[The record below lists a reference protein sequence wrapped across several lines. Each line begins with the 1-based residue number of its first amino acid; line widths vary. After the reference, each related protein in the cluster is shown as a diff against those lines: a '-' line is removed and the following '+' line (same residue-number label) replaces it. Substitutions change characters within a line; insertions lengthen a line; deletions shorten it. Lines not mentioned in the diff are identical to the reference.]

1 MPEAAIRLL
10 GKMVPSTLTGAPP
23 LPGTAATL
31 VAGLASAAAVL
42 YVAFLRHSSRGPTK
56 GFNRLRSK
64 AAGSGVQGRKWTTA
78 AKATERGAKGVDIGA
93 WDGGVQVTW
102 LGEREL
108 RVLEA
113 LGDTLLPGFEVETTE
128 GADATVEQAVAV
140 IRSNL
145 FKGKPSSST
154 SPQPV
159 HFAPSVET
167 YARTL
172 ARRCLEMH
180 GRPASD
186 VGVAGLLAQSFEAN
200 ISHEQRSGLQVLLWV
215 LSTRL
220 GALVLTGRAVPLPSQ
235 SLAAR
240 HALLKRWSVS
250 RIGKFREAFQGVK
263 RLSCSLYFSAH
274 PEVPKDPSI
283 RSTAATAAIKTNPSW
298 ADIRYE
304 PQHHRIARDSNNPL
318 GGGPAAK
325 PGLWSGAKLKVAQAA
340 RAAAAATSP
349 TAASSNP
356 PSPCSMPSSSSSL
369 PYPARSFGRARSK
382 SAGNNIA
389 SPPPPPPEEL
399 PPSLAVDV
407 VVVGSGAGGGC
418 AAGALAAR
426 GLKVAVLEKG
436 GLYDTGDFAGFSEME
451 GYKNLYEGQGVLA
464 SDDGAVVILAGSCVG
479 GGTTVNWSAS
489 FRTPRHVRLEWARKL
504 GLKSFEL
511 GGPYDKALDAV
522 CERLGVNTEHSH
534 RAQGCP
540 TPNASLRVNQHQS
553 SLWNGALAS
562 GLTPR
567 PVARNARGCVDCGSC
582 MHGCASGNKRS
593 THATW
598 LQDGLDSGKIMLIPD
613 AKVDRVLMD
622 AGRATGVTAT
632 VTPRGGGKVVSLT
645 VQARAVVVSGGA
657 IHTPAILL
665 RSGLTHPLIGR
676 HLRLHPVLLAG
687 GVFPEDYRD
696 GTDSPAR
703 DSSVDLAAAAAAKQ
717 SKTKTSTEP
726 KSKAEVGRG
735 ALGFTTR
742 VPEFGRGVMMGVYVQ
757 DWMKLNGGYGCVI
770 QAPPCHPGLMAL
782 VLPWNDALSHRYKL
796 GKEDSQVIV
805 RGRSEMLRLMR
816 NAGASMLV
824 PAHEGAPWFCPG
836 DGKEADERFEEYV
849 QEIESLGTTANEA
862 GVYSAHQMG
871 SCRLSA
877 TPEGGPLRETGEAW
891 ECDGLFVAD
900 ASVLPTSLGIN
911 PMITVEAVAFMVA
924 EQVATRLG
932 KKSDAA
938 PKFTETTSPLKRRL
952 SDFGKAVASAIT
964 RDNTTFLEIE
974 TEPGRIESG
983 GEGQR
988 GNGDVFPTPRA
999 AGKGGTSLSIGRF
1012 TAGVAG
1018 MSPRSPAER
1027 RRTVSD
1033 DADFGVQVDELS
1045 W

>member
-1 MPEAAIRLL
+1 
-10 GKMVPSTLTGAPP
+10 
-23 LPGTAATL
+23 
-31 VAGLASAAAVL
+31 
-42 YVAFLRHSSRGPTK
+42 
-56 GFNRLRSK
+56 
-64 AAGSGVQGRKWTTA
+64 
-78 AKATERGAKGVDIGA
+78 
-93 WDGGVQVTW
+93 
-102 LGEREL
+102 
-108 RVLEA
+108 
-113 LGDTLLPGFEVETTE
+113 
-128 GADATVEQAVAV
+128 
-140 IRSNL
+140 
-145 FKGKPSSST
+145 
-154 SPQPV
+154 
-159 HFAPSVET
+159 
-167 YARTL
+167 
-172 ARRCLEMH
+172 MH

-200 ISHEQRSGLQVLLWV
+200 ISHEQRTGLQALLWV

-235 SLAAR
+235 TLAAR

-263 RLSCSLYFSAH
+263 RLSSSLYFSAH
-274 PEVPKDPSI
+274 PEVPKGRSV
-283 RSTAATAAIKTNPSW
+283 RSTAAATAAIKTNPNW
-298 ADIRYE
+298 GDIRYE
-304 PQHHRIARDSNNPL
+304 PQHHRIARDGSNSI
-318 GGGPAAK
+318 GGGPATK
-325 PGLWSGAKLKVAQAA
+325 PGIWSGAKVKVVQAA
-340 RAAAAATSP
+340 RAAAAASSP
-349 TAASSNP
+349 TTASSNP
-356 PSPCSMPSSSSSL
+356 PSPSSMPSSSSSF
-369 PYPARSFGRARSK
+369 PTAARSFGRPRSK

-389 SPPPPPPEEL
+389 AAVNNTAATPPEEL
-399 PPSLAVDV
+399 PPVLVVDV

-418 AAGALAAR
+418 AAGALAAT

-436 GLYDTGDFAGFSEME
+436 GLYDTGDFAGFSEMD
-451 GYKNLYEGQGVLA
+451 GYKNLYEGQGVVA

-540 TPNASLRVNQHQS
+540 TPSASLRVNQHQS
-553 SLWNGALAS
+553 SLWNGAAAS
-562 GLTPR
+562 GLVPR
-567 PVARNARGCVDCGSC
+567 PVPRNAKGCVDCGSC
-582 MHGCASGNKRS
+582 MHGCASGSKRS

-598 LQDGLDSGKIMLIPD
+598 LQDGLDSGNITLIPD
-613 AKVDRVLMD
+613 AKVDQVLMD

-645 VQARAVVVSGGA
+645 VRARAVVVSGGA

-665 RSGLTHPLIGR
+665 RSGLKHPLIGR
-676 HLRLHPVLLAG
+676 HLHLHPVLVAG

-696 GTDSPAR
+696 GNEDPPRENAAGAT
-703 DSSVDLAAAAAAKQ
+703 VDLVAAAAAKQ
-717 SKTKTSTEP
+717 SKTKTIIDAN
-726 KSKAEVGRG
+726 SKVEVGRG
-735 ALGFTTR
+735 APGFTAR
-742 VPEFGRGVMMGVYVQ
+742 VPAFGRGVMMGVYVQ
-757 DWMKLNGGYGCVI
+757 DWMGLDGGYGCVI
-770 QAPPCHPGLMAL
+770 EAPPCHPGLMGL
-782 VLPWNDALSHRYKL
+782 VLPWNDALSHRLLVGMARETSVFLCIGRDRSSAENRIVLGPQGDPVIKYKL

-816 NAGASMLV
+816 KAGASMIV

-836 DGKEADERFEEYV
+836 DGKEADERFEEYI
-849 QEIESLGTTANEA
+849 QDIESLGTTPNEA

-924 EQVATRLG
+924 EEVATRLG

-938 PKFTETTSPLKRRL
+938 PKYADAPSPLKRRL
-952 SDFGKAVASAIT
+952 SNLGKAVASAIS
-964 RDNTTFLEIE
+964 RDTGALSE
-974 TEPGRIESG
+974 TKAVPGRTVPSG
-983 GEGQR
+983 GGSR
-988 GNGDVFPTPRA
+988 GNGDAFQGPRA
-999 AGKGGTSLSIGRF
+999 AGKAGTPLSIGRF
-1012 TAGVAG
+1012 TVGVAG
-1018 MSPRSPAER
+1018 INPRSPVR
-1027 RRTVSD
+1027 RPRTMSD
-1033 DADFGVQVDELS
+1033 EDDFGVQLDDVS